1 MTADMVLDYLCHQ
14 SIHGTPDGGDNLQH
28 VSAADL
34 GLKGAFDGFNLPTDT
49 SHPSQQ
55 LGFFANGV

>member
-1 MTADMVLDYLCHQ
+1 MTADMVLDYFCHQ
-14 SIHGTPDGGDNLQH
+14 SIHRTADGGDNLQH

-34 GLKGAFDGFNLPTDT
+34 GFKCALDGFNLPTDT
-49 SHPSQQ
+49 SHPSKQ